1 VSNAP
6 LKSTHLDF
14 INSQDD
20 FDGAIRAIETAL
32 PDAYWHLAK
41 GKISANEALYAAVI
55 FDGVT
60 PIGDAESD
68 LGPGDALRRAL
79 AAALSGTWVN
89 PVDDDPSDQDIIR
102 HIATVATRIGDRA
115 GEPAMELAG
124 QIISVL
130 AANPEMTGDFMTHG
144 AELFID
150 GRMNVEHGCLPYRA
164 INGTIVSPAL
174 LRQKMGIAQ

>member
-1 VSNAP
+1 MSDAP

-14 INSQDD
+14 INSHDD

-32 PDAYWHLAK
+32 PHAYWHLAK
-41 GKISANEALYAAVI
+41 GRVSQNEPLYAAVI
-55 FDGVT
+55 FNGVT

-79 AAALSGTWVN
+79 KATLSGTWVN
-89 PVDDDPSDQDIIR
+89 PCDVDSADQDIIR
-102 HIATVATRIGDRA
+102 HIATVATRIGDQA

-124 QIISVL
+124 QIVSVL
-130 AANPEMTGDFMTHG
+130 AANPEMTTDFMSRG

-164 INGTIVSPAL
+164 INGAIVSPADI
-174 LRQKMGIAQ
+174 RRKMGIAQ